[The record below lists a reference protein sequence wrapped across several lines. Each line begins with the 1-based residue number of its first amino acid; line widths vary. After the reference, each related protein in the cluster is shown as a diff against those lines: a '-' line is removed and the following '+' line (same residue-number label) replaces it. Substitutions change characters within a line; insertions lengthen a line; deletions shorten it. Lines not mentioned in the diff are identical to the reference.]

1 MVTKVLSLKGKE
13 PSFICDCV
21 QGEISAKAL
30 YYSVSQKHKKFLN
43 SKNVTLKKF
52 YCYILDVLFNSPNQ
66 KRMPKV
72 EHINPRE

>member
-30 YYSVSQKHKKFLN
+30 YYSVSQKHKTFLN
-43 SKNVTLKKF
+43 SKNVKE
-52 YCYILDVLFNSPNQ
+52 VLLLYF
-66 KRMPKV
+66 RRV
-72 EHINPRE
+72 I